1 MHVTVISISFSCHYR
16 SSSAPAHYWLSSS
29 RTCCFS
35 QMYVC
40 STHAGL
46 HFVPTQFMQL
56 TVFGKYCEASNDQ
69 TKFVLL
75 YFLSWLTSGPVER
88 WRIERPCYS
97 SRLLSSLSAQRTGAG
112 GFYSDCLA
120 ESCKHK
126 SFTGSP
132 GKLQCRSFQWQ
143 FSAFILFWPSNYIG
157 PWEYWGLPS
166 ICHSHHPSH
175 WSMHILAANA
185 ETQVF

>member
-1 MHVTVISISFSCHYR
+1 
-16 SSSAPAHYWLSSS
+16 
-29 RTCCFS
+29 
-35 QMYVC
+35 MYVC

-126 SFTGSP
+126 SFTARPGNCSVVPFNGSLVLSFCFGP
-132 GKLQCRSFQWQ
+132 AITSAPENIEACLAFAIVIIHLTGQCTSWPLTLKLKCF
-143 FSAFILFWPSNYIG
+143 N
-157 PWEYWGLPS
+157 
-166 ICHSHHPSH
+166 
-175 WSMHILAANA
+175 
-185 ETQVF
+185 